1 VGKRLRKKII
11 IGAVIYTIGLFM
23 VMSYSIVR
31 GESNYF
37 SYRAHL
43 ESVRNSL
50 ENNQPVMTEKNE
62 TKTDDETS
70 FDNAR
75 EETSSQD
82 SEDKNIGTMD
92 SNTYGEDNSGDETD
106 NSSLDSQSQE
116 EEYSAVKFERVL
128 RKGLSGDDV
137 RKLQYLLIKKDY
149 YDGEITGYMGDSTV
163 EALKRFQQS
172 VGEQQDGVLGPS
184 TRDKV
189 LE

>member
-1 VGKRLRKKII
+1 VGKHLRKKII

-23 VMSYSIVR
+23 VMSYSIVK

-43 ESVRNSL
+43 ESARNSL
-50 ENNQPVMTEKNE
+50 ENNQSVMTEKNE

-70 FDNAR
+70 FDNTS

-82 SEDKNIGTMD
+82 SED
-92 SNTYGEDNSGDETD
+92 NT
-106 NSSLDSQSQE
+106 SLDSQSQE
-116 EEYSAVKFERVL
+116 EYSDVKFERVL
-128 RKGLSGDDV
+128 GKGLSGDDV
-137 RKLQYLLIKKDY
+137 RKLQYLLKKKDY

>member
-1 VGKRLRKKII
+1 VGKHLRKKII

-23 VMSYSIVR
+23 VMSYSIVK

-43 ESVRNSL
+43 ESARNSL
-50 ENNQPVMTEKNE
+50 ENNQSVMTEKNE

-70 FDNAR
+70 FDNTS

-82 SEDKNIGTMD
+82 SEDKNIDTED
-92 SNTYGEDNSGDETD
+92 SSPYGEDNT
-106 NSSLDSQSQE
+106 SLDSQSQE
-116 EEYSAVKFERVL
+116 EYSDVKFERVL
-128 RKGLSGDDV
+128 GKGLSGDDV
-137 RKLQYLLIKKDY
+137 RKLQYLLKKKDY